1 MARKSSKEGPAKSTL
16 IREYMAA
23 NPNASPKEVAA
34 AVTAQG
40 VECTSE
46 YVSTIKAMDKAKQKA
61 GKPKGKPGRPPGSGK
76 KAAAAAA
83 AEASAAPVAEAAP
96 TGALSLETL
105 LAAKKL
111 ATALGGVANAKA
123 ALDVLSKLGV

>member
-16 IREYMAA
+16 IREYMTA
-23 NPNASPKEVAA
+23 NPSASPKEVAA

-76 KAAAAAA
+76 KAAAAA
-83 AEASAAPVAEAAP
+83 EASAAPVAEAAP
-96 TGALSLETL
+96 TGALSLDTL

-123 ALDVLSKLGV
+123 VLDVLSKLGV